1 VERPVFTVEATLLI
15 FVMKEEYVDAEA
27 TLVPPL
33 PPGPT
38 DVE

>member
-1 VERPVFTVEATLLI
+1 VERPVFTVEATFKI
-15 FVMKEEYVDAEA
+15 FVMNDEYVDADA

-38 DVE
+38 EVE